1 MKWRLLIFAIAAASG
16 LVGCM
21 SSPKEI
27 VTAEIEIRHGTNLF
41 RLKQPKDTTLK
52 RASID
57 PYSGRVDLEGYTS
70 TANAAALEAQRAQAE
85 MIGAVMDRTIQTA
98 DRLGTIAARLSGIPI
113 PASTNSTAR

>member
-1 MKWRLLIFAIAAASG
+1 MKALILLAGCLCLAGCISG
-16 LVGCM
+16 
-21 SSPKEI
+21 PKDI
-27 VTAEIEIRHGTNLF
+27 VTAEIEIRHGTNVF

-85 MIGAVMDRTIQTA
+85 MIGAVMDRTVQTV
-98 DRLGTIAARLSGIPI
+98 DKLGAIAERLSGAPI
-113 PASTNSTAR
+113 PLRTNAPGK

>member
-1 MKWRLLIFAIAAASG
+1 VKALIVMAGCLCLAGCISG
-16 LVGCM
+16 
-21 SSPKEI
+21 PKDI
-27 VTAEIEIRHGTNLF
+27 VTAEIEIRHGTNVF

-85 MIGAVMDRTIQTA
+85 MIGAVMDRTVQTV
-98 DRLGTIAARLSGIPI
+98 DKLGAIAERLSGAPI
-113 PASTNSTAR
+113 PLRTNAPGK